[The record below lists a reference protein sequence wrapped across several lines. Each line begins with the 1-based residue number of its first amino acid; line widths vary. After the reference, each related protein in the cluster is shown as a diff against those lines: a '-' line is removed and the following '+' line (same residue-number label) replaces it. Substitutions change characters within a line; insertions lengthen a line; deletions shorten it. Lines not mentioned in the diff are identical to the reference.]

1 MRVYEKLYYRLFNA
15 VTDALEELEQNNYG
29 RAAELLKTAQ
39 RDGEEFYI
47 EQGQKT
53 KKAPRTQEADSR

>member
-15 VTDALEELEQNNYG
+15 VTDALEELNYG